1 MQFNSVLIFKECPLA
16 IEAAEGLLSLGV
28 KGTEVNA
35 MMLEMVGIN
44 GLEWLVFIIN
54 IWNYITYC
62 MYIYFLGS
70 VAG

>member
-1 MQFNSVLIFKECPLA
+1 LLYDKIKINNFIVFLGIINYSSVLIFKECPLA

-44 GLEWLVFIIN
+44 GLEWLVFN
-54 IWNYITYC
+54 N
-62 MYIYFLGS
+62 
-70 VAG
+70 